1 MSYCKTIWDK
11 PSSLSEFLKELIYFQ
26 KKQESRKDEPEGIH
40 APQNVPDIAESSG
53 CAQSPADPTPYLIFF
68 RVKAFGQ
75 YPGL

>member
-11 PSSLSEFLKELIYFQ
+11 PSSVSEFLKELIYFQ

-53 CAQSPADPTPYLIFF
+53 CA
-68 RVKAFGQ
+68 
-75 YPGL
+75 